1 MSVLKIIPSKE
12 RTIMNG
18 VVQFYLRKSLIGNFQ
33 NSSKIYK
40 SVYSFELND
49 YENRGHL
56 KKITL
61 NFYLESLFNCE
72 NLDIGMTLVKKY
84 RDNSLIKRE
93 LKKIVTQE
101 DTRKYFKVDL
111 RNVFDEKELMLTE
124 EIYLGVYSNSISG
137 IAIFESKNSSN
148 SPFILI
154 EWEDK
159 TEKIQGKSVLQD
171 YKIVKVKN
179 YEENIDMEKDE
190 LESTYEDKVCDE
202 DIKIE
207 KTTVFKEMEEF
218 EEELDSSELQEVDGN
233 DEVNKNILV
242 EEQNIKEDEVEEEIE
257 ECNDNKL
264 LEEVDKLESL
274 DVSTKSQGVNKF
286 KAIFIKNKVSNENI
300 SIYKELLKRLIGES
314 IEVEVEDRE
323 VRIFKGIVNS
333 INGDYVQL
341 KRNEVFNVISI
352 FYISKISGGEKLN
365 QIRIE
370 DLYRN
375 NSNKTN
381 EGLNSVLSYLK
392 DKNVSLILDESPMNI
407 GKVQILNIYDGAV
420 KVKKVNNCLH
430 PKYYILNTH
439 YIKVI
444 ENIALDEEYFNRS
457 IEKIGLHG

>member
-1 MSVLKIIPSKE
+1 MSVLKIVPSKE

-49 YENRGHL
+49 CENKGHL
-56 KKITL
+56 KNITL

-84 RDNSLIKRE
+84 RDNSLIKNE

-111 RNVFDEKELMLTE
+111 RNVLGERELMLTE

-154 EWEDK
+154 EWEEK
-159 TEKIQGKSVLQD
+159 TEKIQGKNILES
-171 YKIVKVKN
+171 YKIVKEKN
-179 YEENIDMEKDE
+179 YEKNIDTKKDE
-190 LESTYEDKVCDE
+190 LESTYEDQVWDE
-202 DIKIE
+202 NLKIE
-207 KTTVFKEMEEF
+207 ETTEIEEMEKF
-218 EEELDSSELQEVDGN
+218 EEELDISEIQEVHEN
-233 DEVNKNILV
+233 DEVKENTPV
-242 EEQNIKEDEVEEEIE
+242 EEYNIKQDEVEEKIE
-257 ECNDNKL
+257 EFNDIKL
-264 LEEVDKLESL
+264 LEEANKSESL
-274 DVSTKSQGVNKF
+274 DVTTKSQSSNKF

-300 SIYKELLKRLIGES
+300 SIYKELLKKLVGES

-341 KRNEVFNVISI
+341 KRNEIFNVISI

-370 DLYRN
+370 NLYRN
-375 NSNKTN
+375 KTNKTN

-407 GKVQILNIYDGAV
+407 GKVQILDIYDGAV

-444 ENIALDEEYFNRS
+444 ENIALDEEYFNRN
-457 IEKIGLHG
+457 IEKVGLHG